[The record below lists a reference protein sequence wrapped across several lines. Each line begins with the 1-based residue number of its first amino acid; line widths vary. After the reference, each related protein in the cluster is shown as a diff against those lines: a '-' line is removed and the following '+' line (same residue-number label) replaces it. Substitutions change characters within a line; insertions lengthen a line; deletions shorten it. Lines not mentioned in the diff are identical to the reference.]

1 MFPASGEAG
10 VYTIQHQQYNGNT
23 SPHASHDAGIQQAQ
37 DPRNGH
43 MASGMHPPPPHGF
56 VGATSASTASLA
68 ASSQSKYSVEASTPA
83 ASDAEMLL
91 GLSVEQ
97 QRQQQ
102 KATSVHHSPMDGLI
116 MGGGGGYNND
126 EAGSAMG
133 AYNAYNIMIE
143 TEDINMNSMGVNHLL
158 PFLEFVPYD
167 SYQYGTEA
175 GDGLVNDHHHH
186 HHR

>member
-1 MFPASGEAG
+1 MFPTSGEAG
-10 VYTIQHQQYNGNT
+10 VYTIQHQQYNENT
-23 SPHASHDAGIQQAQ
+23 SSPHANHHGGIQQAQ

-43 MASGMHPPPPHGF
+43 MASGMHPPLPHGF
-56 VGATSASTASLA
+56 AGPTPASVASLA
-68 ASSQSKYSVEASTPA
+68 ASSQSKYSVGASTPA

-102 KATSVHHSPMDGLI
+102 KATSVHHSSMDGLI
-116 MGGGGGYNND
+116 MGGGYNND
-126 EAGSAMG
+126 EVGSAVG

-143 TEDINMNSMGVNHLL
+143 SEDINMNSMGVNHLL

-175 GDGLVNDHHHH
+175 GDGLANDHHHH